1 LIDSF
6 KDSEGKLNL
15 VLEYAAGGTL
25 SSWVD
30 SHLSGIPQSAA
41 IRIMRDLAKGLMQI
55 HGQRVSHRDI
65 REPNLLLMGDPLTW
79 NSESPLVKYAD
90 FGLPYVGDR
99 LLGKAAF
106 RKDVS
111 DTFELIQ
118 WVAEKAFT
126 AKQQSK
132 YIVMRRGMTAKAL
145 LAMVKRLEGSLV
157 NPWGMRLTGRSGRG
171 RPSRQEE

>member
-1 LIDSF
+1 LLDSF
-6 KDSEGKLNL
+6 QDNEGKRNL
-15 VLEYAAGGTL
+15 VLEYAAGGAL

-30 SHLSGIPQSAA
+30 SHLSGGIPQSAA

-65 REPNLLLMGDPLTW
+65 RGPNLLLMGDPLTW
-79 NSESPLVKYAD
+79 NSETPLVKYAD
-90 FGLPYVGDR
+90 FGLPYVGV
-99 LLGKAAF
+99 LGKAAF

-157 NPWGMRLTGRSGRG
+157 NPWWMRLTGRSGRG